1 MPEHSTPAQPPLSAV
16 DFMLLVVLLG
26 GESYGYG
33 IVKEMRERSGGQI
46 DLLPGNLY
54 SVLQRMERGGLI
66 ERAGRRSP
74 GEGGPAR
81 AYYAITPLG
90 REVAAAEAARMKR
103 LVETAEV
110 RELIEEKAR

>member
-1 MPEHSTPAQPPLSAV
+1 MRQRAAAPQAPLSAV

-26 GESYGYG
+26 ADSYGYAM
-33 IVKEMRERSGGQI
+33 VKEMRERSGGQI

-66 ERAGRRSP
+66 ERSGRRSP

-90 REVAAAEAARMKR
+90 REVAVAEAERMKR
-103 LVETAEV
+103 LVDTAEV
-110 RELIEEKAR
+110 RELIEEKVR